1 MVEDTLAKLLKR
13 NYEKYGDTKVAMR
26 FKDRGVWKEHTW
38 HDYYEQVKYFSLGL
52 IGLSFER
59 GDRISIIGENKP
71 QWFWAQMAAQAAG
84 GVAVGIY
91 TDCGA
96 QEVKYFVT
104 HSDSKF
110 VIAHD
115 QEQVDKVLQIKDEL
129 PLVKRIIY
137 WDPKGLWSYDDPLL
151 MSFDEV
157 VELGKGY
164 DELHPQLFE
173 ENMMKGGPD
182 DIALFAYTSGTS
194 GLPKATVQT
203 QEGMGKMVNWW
214 QVDKWHELDQYV
226 SFIPPAWAT
235 EQALGVFGALLSGME
250 VNFVEKPETVQE
262 NIREIGPS
270 VLFFGTRLWESVVS
284 TIQAKIADTTP
295 LKRSL
300 YYLFLPICYKVADI
314 RLARRKPNWLWRI
327 LYAFGGWLVF
337 DALKDK
343 VGLSRVR
350 CAYTAGSAISPDI
363 LRYFQGIGVNIK
375 QLYGGTEQ
383 GTISLHRDGDI
394 KWETSGGILPG
405 VEVRLTEQGEM
416 LTKGGSVFVG
426 YHKNPEATEEIMKG
440 GWFHSGDFGYVDEDG
455 HIICIDRME
464 DLRELSGGRKFS
476 PQYTE
481 IRLRFSPY
489 IKDVVVVG
497 SEDRAYVTA
506 IINIDLDNVGRWAEV
521 GRIPYTT
528 YADLS
533 QKPEIIDL
541 IRKELLKVN
550 KTLPEWARVKKFG
563 NLHKEFD
570 ADEAE
575 LTRTRKI
582 RRTFVEERYG
592 DIITALYTEDTEY
605 AVETPIAYRDGRTGV
620 IKTAIKLN
628 TID

>member
-1 MVEDTLAKLLKR
+1 VEDTLAKLLKR

-26 FKDRGVWKEHTW
+26 YKDRGIWKEHTW
-38 HDYYEQVKYFSLGL
+38 RDYYVQVKYFSLGL
-52 IGLSFER
+52 ISLGYES

-104 HSDSKF
+104 DSDSTF

-129 PLVKRIIY
+129 PLVRRIIY
-137 WDPKGLWSYDDPLL
+137 WDPKGLWGYDDPLL
-151 MSFDEV
+151 MRFDQV

-164 DELHPQLFE
+164 EELHPQLFE
-173 ENMMKGGPD
+173 EKLMKGGPD
-182 DIALFAYTSGTS
+182 DIAIFAYTSGTT
-194 GLPKATVQT
+194 GVAKATIQT
-203 QEGMGKMVNWW
+203 QEGMLKMVNWW
-214 QVDKWHELDQYV
+214 HVDMWHDLDQYV

-270 VLFFGTRLWESVVS
+270 VLFFGTRLWESLVS
-284 TIQAKIADTTP
+284 TIP
-295 LKRSL
+295 VS
-300 YYLFLPICYKVADI
+300 YNVADI
-314 RLARRKPNWLWRI
+314 RLARRKPNWLWRS
-327 LYAFGGWLVF
+327 LYFIANFAVLR
-337 DALKDK
+337 ALKDK
-343 VGLSRVR
+343 LGLLKVR
-350 CAYTAGSAISPDI
+350 CAYTAGSALSPDI
-363 LRYFQGIGVNIK
+363 LRYFQAIGVNIK

-416 LTKGGSVFVG
+416 LTRGGSVFVG
-426 YHKNPEATEEIMKG
+426 YHKNPEATKEIMRG
-440 GWFHSGDFGYVDEDG
+440 GWFHSGDFGHVDEDG
-455 HIICIDRME
+455 HIICIDRMS

-489 IKDVVVVG
+489 IKDGMVIG
-497 SEDRAYVTA
+497 GEDKPYVAA
-506 IINIDLDNVGRWAEV
+506 IINVDLDNVGRWAEMK
-521 GRIPYTT
+521 RIPYTT
-528 YADLS
+528 FTDLS

-541 IRKELLKVN
+541 IRKELSRVN
-550 KTLPEWARVKKFG
+550 KTLPEWTRIKRFV

-582 RRTFVEERYG
+582 RRTFVEDRYS
-592 DIITALYTEDTEY
+592 DVITALYTKDTEF
-605 AVETPIAYRDGRTGV
+605 AVEAPITYRDGRTGF

>member
-1 MVEDTLAKLLKR
+1 MEDTLAKLLKR

-26 FKDRGVWKEHTW
+26 VKERGIWKEHTW
-38 HDYYEQVKYFSLGL
+38 RDYYEQVKYFSLGL
-52 IGLSFER
+52 ISLGFEH

-71 QWFWAQMAAQAAG
+71 QWFWAQMAAQAVG
-84 GVAVGIY
+84 GIAVGIY
-91 TDCGA
+91 TDCGP

-164 DELHPQLFE
+164 EEVHPQLFE
-173 ENMMKGGPD
+173 ENIMKGGPD
-182 DIALFAYTSGTS
+182 DIAIFVYTSGTT
-194 GLPKATVQT
+194 GLPKAVVQT
-203 QEGMGKMVNWW
+203 QEGMGKMEAWW
-214 QVDKWHELDQYV
+214 EVDKWNELDQYV

-235 EQALGVFGALLSGME
+235 EQALGIAGALLSGME
-250 VNFVEKPETVQE
+250 VNFIEKPETVQE
-262 NIREIGPS
+262 NIREIGAS
-270 VLFFGTRLWESVVS
+270 VLFFGPRLWESVMS
-284 TIQAKIADTTP
+284 TIQAKIADTTL
-295 LKRSL
+295 LKRFL
-300 YYLFLPICYKVADI
+300 YYLFLPVCYKVADL
-314 RLARRKPNWLWRI
+314 RLAKRKPGWLWRI

-343 VGLSRVR
+343 IGLSRVR
-350 CAYTAGSAISPDI
+350 CAYTAGSAVSPDI
-363 LRYFQGIGVNIK
+363 LHYFQAIGVNIK
-375 QLYGGTEQ
+375 QLYGGSEQ

-394 KWETSGGILPG
+394 KWETSGSILPG
-405 VEVRLTEQGEM
+405 REVKLSEQGEM
-416 LTKGGSVFVG
+416 LTRGGSVFIG
-426 YHKNPEATEEIMKG
+426 YHKNPEATEEKMKG
-440 GWFHSGDFGYVDEDG
+440 GWYHTEDFGYVDEDG
-455 HIICIDRME
+455 HVICLDRME

-489 IKDVVVVG
+489 IKDAVVIG
-497 SEDRAYVTA
+497 GEDKAYVTA
-506 IINIDLDNVGRWAEV
+506 IINIELDNVGRWAEV
-521 GRIPYTT
+521 RRLPYTT
-528 YADLS
+528 FTDLS

-541 IRKELLKVN
+541 IREEISKVN
-550 KTLPEWARVKKFG
+550 KTLPEWTRMKRFV
-563 NLHKEFD
+563 NLHREFD

-575 LTRTRKI
+575 LTRTRKL
-582 RRTFVEERYG
+582 RRTFVEDRYH
-592 DIITALYTEDTEY
+592 DLIAALYGEDAEY
-605 AVETPIAYRDGRTGV
+605 AVEAPITYRDGRTGV
-620 IKTAIKLN
+620 IKTAVKVN